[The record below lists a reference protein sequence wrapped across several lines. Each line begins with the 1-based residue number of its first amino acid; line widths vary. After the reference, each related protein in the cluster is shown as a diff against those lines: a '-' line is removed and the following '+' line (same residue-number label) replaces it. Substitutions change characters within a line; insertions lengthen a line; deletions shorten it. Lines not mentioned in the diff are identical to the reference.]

1 MAGPPNT
8 TWKRHDK
15 GIMNMIIK
23 TMNNKNRLSL
33 SSLSL
38 AAAATL
44 VAIPMAVQA
53 DATGS
58 LSVSA
63 QVAPVCE
70 IVTTAPVAF
79 GTLDPTIDNDTAGS
93 VTWQCTTG
101 TTTEILLNGGAQ
113 GATDGTARQMSD
125 GGTNFLPYQL
135 FTDFGR
141 TNEWLNTSTNGVSVT
156 GVGYLGGD
164 TVSVY
169 GRVAQADAAAAV
181 NTSYTDT
188 VTVTII
194 F

>member
-1 MAGPPNT
+1 
-8 TWKRHDK
+8 
-15 GIMNMIIK
+15 MI
-23 TMNNKNRLSL
+23 NRKNLAI

-38 AAAATL
+38 AAALAAL
-44 VAIPMAVQA
+44 PMAVQA

-58 LSVSA
+58 LTVSA

-79 GTLDPTIDNDTAGS
+79 GTLDPTSDNDTAGS

-101 TTTEILLNGGAQ
+101 TSTEIRLDGGAL
-113 GATDGTARQMSD
+113 GAVDGSARQMSD
-125 GGTNFLPYQL
+125 SGSNTLPYQL
-135 FTDFGR
+135 FTDGAR
-141 TNEWLNTSTNGVSVT
+141 TTEWLNTIGGGVSVT
-156 GVGYLGGD
+156 GVGYLGGENL
-164 TVSVY
+164 TVY

-181 NTSYTDT
+181 NASYSDT

>member
-1 MAGPPNT
+1 
-8 TWKRHDK
+8 
-15 GIMNMIIK
+15 MNI
-23 TMNNKNRLSL
+23 KNRISI

-44 VAIPMAVQA
+44 AALPMTVQA
-53 DATGS
+53 DAFGS
-58 LSVSA
+58 LTVSA

-70 IVTTAPVAF
+70 IVTTADVAF

-101 TTTEILLNGGAQ
+101 TSTEIRLDGGAQ
-113 GATDGTARQMSD
+113 GAADGTARQMSD
-125 GGTNFLPYQL
+125 GGTNTLPYQL
-135 FTDFGR
+135 FSDVTR
-141 TNEWLNTSTNGVSVT
+141 TTEWLNTIGAGVSVT

-164 TVSVY
+164 TISVY
-169 GRVAQADAAAAV
+169 GRVAQPDAAAAI
-181 NTSYTDT
+181 NASYTDT